1 MTMVKRLLLPLFIF
15 CLFLQS
21 ASAANPCSA
30 AYKQVIVS
38 ITPDQFPQE
47 THWSLHNDVTNA
59 LIDSGTVNS
68 DTICVD
74 TSMCLRFTIFD
85 AYGDGICCNY
95 GQGSYLVKLNGVTVV
110 SGGSFG
116 RAETTLF
123 NCQAGHDCNNAIV
136 ATKNDTIRAAGPD
149 TWYTYTPDS
158 SGLYNIFTCA
168 MGNTC
173 DTKIYVYDHCVGLVY
188 TNDNQGTIMYNDDNC
203 PNYLSLVSGAMQ
215 AGRTYYIRIGQYDT
229 SCAHH
234 WINWRITFE
243 GPIKGCMDSASC
255 NFNPLATIPDTTC
268 VYPPSPLCPAPDLA
282 IDGIELKN
290 SMYLDTLN
298 VANGDCYVTEGCLAG
313 YGHRRLLR
321 FSTHIRNIGTQDYF
335 IGAPDTVG
343 HQFVWDPCHQH
354 WHYVGYAE
362 YLLYDQNNQQVQVGF
377 KNGFCVLDLECSGG
391 GTGKFSCA
399 NMGITAGC
407 GDIYS
412 SGLACQWIDITQ
424 IDTGKYT
431 LVVRVNW
438 DRSPDKLGHS
448 ESRYDNN
455 WSQVCLRLYYGP
467 NGQKYFDTLPACP
480 AYVDCAGDTFGNAVL
495 DCAHTCGGSAV
506 RGDLNTNVQRDP
518 ADLNL
523 YLNGMTAETLATTSC
538 NDLNGDGHI
547 TVVDA
552 ARLNGCLRKMD
563 STLTTLN
570 NPQSSQHLCE
580 FPYNVYNPLDSVVF
594 GIGNVNWQ
602 QHYVDLSVYN
612 PLCKVMGYEL
622 KLSGIT
628 VDSTANLAIGNY
640 TPVIHH
646 SATGHITELSS
657 EDQALFKQLAPLNF
671 LRVYYSHLADSTIC
685 IASVIDVANE
695 DYQQVLGL
703 RRDACVTQ
711 HLVDTT
717 GVGVRDILSATD
729 LRIIPN
735 PSSGSFEL
743 YTTGQSLYGA
753 AIHIYDAVGKTV
765 YEDRHFDGLSNKV
778 HFDMTDEA
786 AGVYL
791 MQINLAGTSV
801 TKRFV
806 ISR

>member
-1 MTMVKRLLLPLFIF
+1 MIKRLLLPILLLGLSIWT
-15 CLFLQS
+15 
-21 ASAANPCSA
+21 AGAATPCSS
-30 AYKQVIVS
+30 AYKQVIVD
-38 ITPDQFPQE
+38 ITPDNFPQE
-47 THWSLHNDVTNA
+47 THWSIHNDLTNA

-74 TSMCLRFTIFD
+74 TAACLRFTIFD

-95 GQGSYLVKLNGVTVV
+95 GTGSYQVKLNGTIVA

-116 RAETTLF
+116 HSETTYF
-123 NCQAGHDCNNAIV
+123 NCHPGHDCNNAV
-136 ATKNDTIRAAGPD
+136 AATKNDTITAPLPD

-158 SGLYNIFTCA
+158 TGLYNIFTCG

-215 AGRTYYIRIGQYDT
+215 AGHTYYIRIGQYDT

-234 WINWRITFE
+234 WIHWRITFQ
-243 GPIKGCMDSASC
+243 GPIRGCMDSTSC
-255 NFNPLATIPDTTC
+255 NYNPLATIADTNC

-282 IDGIELKN
+282 VDGIELKH
-290 SMYLDTLN
+290 SLYLDTLN
-298 VANGDCYVTEGCLAG
+298 VANGDCYVNEGCLAG
-313 YGHRRLLR
+313 YGHRRLIR
-321 FSTHIRNIGTQDYF
+321 FTTHIRNIGTQDYY

-343 HQFVWDPCHQH
+343 NQFVWDPCHQH

-362 YLLYDQNNQQVQVGF
+362 YLLYDHNNQQVQVGF

-412 SGLACQWIDITQ
+412 SGLACQWIDVTT
-424 IDTGKYT
+424 IDTGDYT

-438 DRSPDKLGHS
+438 DRSPDKLGHY

-455 WSQVCLRLYYGP
+455 WAQTCLRLYYGAG
-467 NGQKYFDTLPACP
+467 GQKYFDTLPSCP
-480 AYVDCAGDTFGNAVL
+480 LYVDCAGDTFGNAVL
-495 DCAHTCGGSAV
+495 DCAHTCGGTAV
-506 RGDLNTNVQRDP
+506 RGDLNTNVQRDST
-518 ADLNL
+518 DLGM
-523 YLNGMTAETLATTSC
+523 YLTGMTAETLGRTDC
-538 NDLNGDGHI
+538 NDLNGDGHLS
-547 TVVDA
+547 VVDA
-552 ARLNGCLRKMD
+552 ARLNGCLRKTD

-602 QHYVDLSVYN
+602 QHYLDISVYN
-612 PLCKVMGYEL
+612 PLCKLMGYEL
-622 KLSGIT
+622 KLSGMT
-628 VDSTANLAIGNY
+628 VDSVANLALGNY
-640 TPVIHH
+640 SPDIRH
-646 SATGHITELSS
+646 SASGHILELSN

-671 LRVYYSHLADSTIC
+671 LRVYFSHMTDSTIC
-685 IASVIDVANE
+685 IANAIDAVNE
-695 DYQQVLGL
+695 NYQQVLSL
-703 RRDACVTQ
+703 KSDDCVTLHRQ
-711 HLVDTT
+711 DST
-717 GVGVRDILSATD
+717 GVGLQEVISATD

-735 PSSGSFEL
+735 PSMGTFEL
-743 YTTGQSLYGA
+743 YTSGQSLYGA
-753 AIHIYDAVGKTV
+753 AIHIYDAVGKVV
-765 YEDRHFDGLSNKV
+765 YEEKHFEGLTNKV
-778 HFDMTDEA
+778 HFDMTGEA